1 MNPHDV
7 WSDHVPDA
15 LSILSTH
22 EPDPIRA
29 AEIRTRCHAAL
40 RKGARRPSLV
50 VAAIPDAGWR
60 RALAPAIVG
69 SLCAVYLFEVL
80 SRALR
85 LYRL

>member
-1 MNPHDV
+1 MNPHEV

-22 EPDPIRA
+22 EPDPNRA
-29 AEIRTRCHAAL
+29 AQVRARCHAAL
-40 RKGARRPSLV
+40 RKRTRPPHVTEPTPSV
-50 VAAIPDAGWR
+50 GWR